1 MGRRSAYSSA
11 PQNVCDAVKRKDI
24 VCLPA
29 RSHTFNHE
37 AKMLAC
43 KGIFARPSMPSPCR
57 RHGWGQSPRR
67 LQSSIRRRQLYHEA
81 KMCARTNIF
90 ARPSM
95 PSPCRRHGW
104 GQSPRRLQS
113 SIRRRQLYHEAK
125 MCACTDIFARPSI
138 AQPRIARKRQ
148 SRLILPFSKIP
159 SIIP

>member
-67 LQSSIRRRQLYHEA
+67 LQSSIRRRQFYHEA
-81 KMCARTNIF
+81 KMCARTDIF

-95 PSPCRRHGW
+95 SHRAAYYAARAAAR
-104 GQSPRRLQS
+104 RRL
-113 SIRRRQLYHEAK
+113 LA
-125 MCACTDIFARPSI
+125 FARSHVTIITHPTLSVNDAKLRAAI
-138 AQPRIARKRQ
+138 TLSAFRN
-148 SRLILPFSKIP
+148 
-159 SIIP
+159 IIPLNMRKG